1 MGLIYYRRLIY
12 MELIDKEITDLSD
25 DQNALTF

>member
-12 MELIDKEITDLSD
+12 MEPIDKEMPDLSD